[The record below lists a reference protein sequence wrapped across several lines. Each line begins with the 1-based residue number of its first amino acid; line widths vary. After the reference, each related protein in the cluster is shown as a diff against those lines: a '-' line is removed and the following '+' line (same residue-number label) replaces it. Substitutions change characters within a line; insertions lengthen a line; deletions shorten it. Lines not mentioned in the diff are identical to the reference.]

1 MKKKFKDIKFS
12 KPNQRRLKKVGKV
25 ITEFEEEG
33 YKLTLRQLY
42 YQLVAKGVI
51 PNKPNEYDKLGR
63 LLRDARMAGVVDWDS
78 IEDRIRKPII
88 PSRSVDVGE
97 ILRRITINYSSNR
110 QEDQSIYLEVW
121 VEKDALSGILR
132 KVTRKYDVGLMVN
145 RGYSST
151 TAMYEASERFSKQAE
166 EGKDTYILYLGDHDP
181 SGLDMI
187 RDMEERLDIF
197 GVNPE
202 IEHLALTKKQIKKF
216 NPPPNPA
223 KVKDPRAKD
232 YIAKFGKTS
241 WEIDALGPRDLT
253 KIVSEGIEALIDMD
267 LFHKQIANEEEK
279 KEKIRSIA
287 ARIEEELA

>member
-1 MKKKFKDIKFS
+1 MKEKFKDINFS
-12 KPNQRRLKKVGKV
+12 KPNKKKLKKIDKV
-25 ITEFEEEG
+25 ITEYEDEG

-42 YQLVAKGVI
+42 YQLVAKRII
-51 PNKPNEYDKLGR
+51 PNNPSEYNKLGT
-63 LLRDARMAGVVDWDS
+63 LLRDARMAGIVDWDS

-97 ILRRITINYSSNR
+97 MLRSISINYSSNR
-110 QEDQSIYLEVW
+110 QEGQSVYLEVW
-121 VEKDALSGILR
+121 VEKDALSGIL
-132 KVTRKYDVGLMVN
+132 KKITRRYDIGLMVN

-151 TAMYEASERFSKQAE
+151 TALYEASQRYLKQTE

-202 IEHLALTKKQIKKF
+202 IEHIALTKKQIKKY

-241 WEIDALGPRDLT
+241 WEIDALGPKDLT
-253 KIVSEGIEALIDMD
+253 KIVSSGIETLIDMD
-267 LFHKQIANEEEK
+267 LFHQQVESEKEK
-279 KEKIRSIA
+279 KEKIKSIA
-287 ARIEEELA
+287 ARIEEELS